1 MVAFSPEAAS
11 PDFPVEHATS
21 EKRRATPHA
30 TGRIVRGVNG
40 VNMVKLQNVDAR
52 VNTRFHFG
60 MLPKSRR
67 VRMSRHPPHS
77 PDATLPRP
85 VRRAKIARVIHF

>member
-1 MVAFSPEAAS
+1 MVAFSPEAGS
-11 PDFPVEHATS
+11 PDFPVELATS
-21 EKRRATPHA
+21 EKKRATPHT
-30 TGRIVRGVNG
+30 TGRIVRG

-60 MLPKSRR
+60 MLPKSRQ

-85 VRRAKIARVIHF
+85 VRRAKIARVVHF